1 MHYVP
6 TENEV
11 LELLNAPD
19 DSLYGIRDKAML
31 EVLYGS
37 ALRSMEIRN
46 VNIQDIDFDNET
58 LRVVNGKGRKDRYVP
73 LSKQSLKAI
82 KKYLDV
88 ARPLLAKIPSEKAL
102 FITVVGTR
110 VSTHTVFDAVK
121 KYAPNQRICVHSLR
135 HACAT
140 HMLKRGANILHI
152 QHLLGHS
159 SAKTSQI
166 YTRLYPRD
174 LVSVYRKFHRR

>member
-19 DSLYGIRDKAML
+19 DSLYGIRDKAIL

-37 ALRSMEIRN
+37 ALRSMEVRN
-46 VNIQDIDFDNET
+46 VNIQDLDFDNET
-58 LRVVNGKGRKDRYVP
+58 LRVVNGKGGKDRYVP
-73 LSKQSLKAI
+73 LSKQALKAI
-82 KKYLDV
+82 NKYLDI
-88 ARPLLAKIPSEKAL
+88 ARPLLAKIPCEKAL
-102 FITVVGTR
+102 FITALGTR
-110 VSTHTVFDAVK
+110 TSKNLILEIVK
-121 KYAPNQRICVHSLR
+121 KHAQNQRICVHSLR

-152 QHLLGHS
+152 QQLLGHS
-159 SAKTSQI
+159 SPKTSQI

-174 LVSVYRKFHRR
+174 LISVYRKFHRR